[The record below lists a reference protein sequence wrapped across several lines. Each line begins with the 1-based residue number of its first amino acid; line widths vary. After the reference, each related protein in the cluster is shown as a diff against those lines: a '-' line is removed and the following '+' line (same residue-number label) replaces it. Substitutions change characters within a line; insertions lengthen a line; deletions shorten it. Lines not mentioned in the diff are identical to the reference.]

1 MRIRLAIP
9 DHLVTP
15 AALEAALEATGL
27 ANAEAIRRGE
37 IPHAEDAIAAGV
49 KWKPEPFLDG
59 EHFDLGHQVQA
70 RGWGDCDDLAPW
82 LTGSLR
88 ASGEDEDAVT
98 RILKTGKNRWHA
110 VTQLS
115 DGQIVDPSKW
125 AGMGRKKSG
134 PNPGGV
140 VGMIARPFAH
150 PGSGAMCVMPSRDG
164 KWWSR
169 ADVPWLGAHLAS
181 HARGRTPDEALHRAV
196 SGAIVCGE
204 SHPDIDDE
212 SIERIRDMARV
223 LLTDRDEL
231 LSDDGQ
237 VGSLFG
243 SILKVANPMS
253 LLHPL
258 TKKIGIPDID
268 PVSALKGPAGRMA
281 ANMVIPGAGGALH
294 DSALSM
300 LAHGG
305 GRGGAPGAIRD
316 ARSGAVSVPLEAHAR
331 GDHDTFDPSGSH
343 AMIFYHP
350 LGAPGP
356 VVVRI

>member
-37 IPHAEDAIAAGV
+37 IPHVEDAIRAGV

-59 EHFDLGHQVQA
+59 EHFDLGHQVVQ

-88 ASGEDEDAVT
+88 ATGEDENART

-110 VTQLS
+110 VTELS
-115 DGQIVDPSKW
+115 DGQIVDPSRW
-125 AGMGRKKSG
+125 AGMGKKSARTAD
-134 PNPGGV
+134 GV
-140 VGMIARPFAH
+140 VGMIASPFAH
-150 PGSGAMCVMPSRDG
+150 PGSGAMCVMPKHG
-164 KWWSR
+164 QWWSR
-169 ADVPWLGAHLAS
+169 CDVPFGDVHLAS
-181 HARGRTPDEALHRAV
+181 HARGRTPDEALERAV

-204 SHPDIDDE
+204 QVECESLDRVRDI
-212 SIERIRDMARV
+212 ARV
-223 LLTDRDEL
+223 LLSDREEL

-253 LLHPL
+253 LLNPL
-258 TKKIGIPDID
+258 TKKVGLPNLD
-268 PVSALKGPAGRMA
+268 PVSALRGPAGTAA
-281 ANMVIPGAGGALH
+281 ANMIAPGFGGRMH
-294 DSALSM
+294 DMGDSALTA
-300 LAHGG
+300 LTHGH
-305 GRGGAPGAIRD
+305 GRSAAPGAIRD
-316 ARSGAVSVPLEAHAR
+316 PRSGAVSVPLERHAY
-331 GDHDTFDPSGSH
+331 GDHDSFDPQGSSH

-350 LGAPGP
+350 IGSPGP